1 MSTGTPYPNRGV
13 PKPPPAEKRTA
24 KTLDWMRASV
34 PELPPLLQM
43 LSRHNFEPDIS
54 IENPTALPYYN
65 RCLVFTECRVDWH
78 DARPAQ
84 RNLLTMTGKQLHA
97 FVDRVGEGGLV
108 AFLRDVAALT
118 DVRITRLDFAID
130 VFGSFDFD
138 ALQRCIETG
147 RAKTHI
153 RTTSRVLSKTDS
165 DLAGDTLYI
174 GSRQSGRMI
183 RVYDKGLE
191 TGDKAGMWARIELEA
206 KHPHATA
213 LLRNMLEYGIA
224 EAGSRAIADLLVT
237 EVGWFEEAVGADDS
251 LSLSQIPRKQT
262 DFEKWALSSLLPLAV
277 RAIRAGIPGFADALE
292 IEIARAKQNGHSR

>member
-1 MSTGTPYPNRGV
+1 MTAGTPYTNRGV
-13 PKPPPAEKRTA
+13 PNGPPSEKRTA
-24 KTLDWMRASV
+24 KTIDWLRVSV
-34 PELPPLLQM
+34 PELPPLLRIID
-43 LSRHNFEPDIS
+43 RHDFRADIS
-54 IENPTALPYYN
+54 IENPTPLPYYN
-65 RCLVFTECRVDWH
+65 RCLVFTEGRIDWH

-84 RNLLTMTGKQLHA
+84 RNLLTMTGKQLHS
-97 FVDRVGEGGLV
+97 FSDRVGDDGLL
-108 AFLRDVAALT
+108 AFLRDIAALS
-118 DVRITRLDFAID
+118 DMRITRLDFAID

-138 ALQRCIETG
+138 ELQRCVETG

-165 DLAGDTLYI
+165 DPAGDTLYL

-183 RVYDKGLE
+183 RAYDKGLE
-191 TGDKAGMWARIELEA
+191 TGGTGGMWARIELEA

-237 EVGWFEEAVGADDS
+237 DVGWFEDAVAADDG
-251 LSLSQIPRKQT
+251 LSLSQIPRKET

-277 RAIRAGIPGFADALE
+277 RAIRAGIPGFADAIE
-292 IEIARAKQNGHSR
+292 IEIKRAKENGHSR